1 MGSISSLS
9 SSSLLQSILQSVL
22 QKETTSGTAS
32 STSISQADSSQL
44 SPLANILGELQN
56 LQQTN
61 HSQYQQVTQQIAT
74 NLQSAANTDTS
85 NGNTAGANQ
94 LNQLA
99 TDFTNASTSGQLPN
113 LQDLAQAIGGGGGGG
128 HHHHHHSGADSDGSS
143 SSTDS
148 TSQSQSLL
156 QLLSAYQSN
165 STSSQSSST
174 NPLTIIQNTLA
185 AAGITS
191 NS

>member
-22 QKETTSGTAS
+22 QKATSSSTTS
-32 STSISQADSSQL
+32 TSQSDSSQL

-61 HSQYQQVTQQIAT
+61 PTQYQQVTQQIAT
-74 NLQSAANTDTS
+74 NLQSAAKTDTS

-99 TDFTNASTSGQLPN
+99 TDFTNASASGQLPN
-113 LQDLAQAIGGGGGGG
+113 LQDLAQAIGGAGSGG
-128 HHHHHHSGADSDGSS
+128 HHHHHHSDSSSDSSS
-143 SSTDS
+143 SSTAS
-148 TSQSQSLL
+148 TSQSQALL
-156 QLLSAYQSN
+156 QLISAYQSN
-165 STSSQSSST
+165 STSSQSNST

-191 NS
+191 SS